1 AELRALQKEK
11 EDGLWLRESSPL
23 TDLDEAEEVLR
34 LRNELLSKE
43 DELERIRRELA
54 EVKALQ
60 NKPYRPPT
68 PTM

>member
-23 TDLDEAEEVLR
+23 TDLDEAEEVHR
-34 LRNELLSKE
+34 LRNELQSKE

-60 NKPYRPPT
+60 NKPYRPST